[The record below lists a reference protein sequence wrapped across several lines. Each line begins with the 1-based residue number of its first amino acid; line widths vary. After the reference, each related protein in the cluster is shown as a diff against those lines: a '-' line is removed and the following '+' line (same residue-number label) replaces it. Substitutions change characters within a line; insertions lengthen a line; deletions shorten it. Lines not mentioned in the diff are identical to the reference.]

1 MFFFIILTVVLNVF
15 LLFFHDKIDKV
26 INIYD
31 KPDRKRKIHKG
42 FVPLTGGLIIFVNLI
57 FFIFLDFFLKQKI
70 FFFEEFFYY
79 NRIYFSFIF
88 GIVAF
93 FFLGLL
99 DDKKPISANIKLVIQ
114 ILIIFFTILLDPNL
128 KIEFIKISLFNKNF
142 NINEFSL
149 IFSILCF
156 LLFINA
162 FNMFDG
168 INGQSGSYILLNLFL
183 FYLFLKKIIFLLLIF
198 IVIIFL
204 YRNIKNKIFLGNSGS
219 YLFSFIIS
227 FYFIKFYNTELI
239 YSADF
244 ILLVMLVPGID
255 MLRLFFLRIYK
266 GFSPFSP
273 DRNHLHH
280 ILLIKFK
287 YRICIS
293 IIFLLISLPLLINY
307 FFQKTFLIII
317 LTIFSYSLILYKSQK
332 TPGTKK

>member
-1 MFFFIILTVVLNVF
+1 LLFVF
-15 LLFFHDKIDKV
+15 LIGFFDDKIGVSANKKLFF
-26 INIYD
+26 
-31 KPDRKRKIHKG
+31 
-42 FVPLTGGLIIFVNLI
+42 LTLLI
-57 FFIFLDFFLKQKI
+57 FT
-70 FFFEEFFYY
+70 Y
-79 NRIYFSFIF
+79 
-88 GIVAF
+88 
-93 FFLGLL
+93 
-99 DDKKPISANIKLVIQ
+99 
-114 ILIIFFTILLDPNL
+114 L
-128 KIEFIKISLFNKNF
+128 KIEPNLVIHNLNFSLFKY
-142 NINEFSL
+142 SL
-149 IFSILCF
+149 NLGAYSLLFTTMCF

-183 FYLFLKKIIFLLLIF
+183 FYLFLKKTIFLLLIF

-239 YSADF
+239 YNADF

-293 IIFLLISLPLLINY
+293 IIFLLISVPLLINY
-307 FFQKTFLIII
+307 FFPKTFLIII
-317 LTIFSYSLILYKSQK
+317 LTIFSYLLLLYKSQK